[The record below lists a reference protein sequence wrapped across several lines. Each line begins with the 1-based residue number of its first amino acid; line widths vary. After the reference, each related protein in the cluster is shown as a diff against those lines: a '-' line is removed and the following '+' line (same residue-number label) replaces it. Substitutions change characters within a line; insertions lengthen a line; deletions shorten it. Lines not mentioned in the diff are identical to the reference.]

1 MTSQDTKSTG
11 SRGHVAGRSNIVGAE
26 TDTSSIRDR
35 FGGIDTPASLVG
47 MFAAF
52 GVLGFLSALIAAG
65 AGGLDFQ
72 LNAYDLEGNLGEVVW
87 GGVIL
92 AAVAVFV
99 SFFVGGWGAG
109 RMARYDGGI
118 TGVGTALWALLLIA
132 VFAALGAFVGAEY
145 NAFQRA
151 GLPDWFSQIRGDDVT
166 TAAVVAA
173 VLGVVALTSGAYLGG
188 KLGEVYHRNVDAALL
203 GAANSTDTIEVGSDR

>member
-1 MTSQDTKSTG
+1 MTSQGTRSTG
-11 SRGHVAGRSNIVGAE
+11 SRGHLARRSNIVGAE
-26 TDTSSIRDR
+26 ADTSSIRER
-35 FGGIDTPASLVG
+35 FGGIDTPASPVG

-72 LNAYDLEGNLGEVVW
+72 LNAYDFEGNLGEVVW
-87 GGVIL
+87 GGAIL
-92 AAVAVFV
+92 ASAAVFV

-109 RMARYDGGI
+109 RMATDSGGM
-118 TGVGTALWALLLIA
+118 TGLGTAMWALLLVA
-132 VFAALGAFVGAEY
+132 VFAALGAFVGTEY
-145 NAFQRA
+145 TAFQRA

-166 TAAVVAA
+166 TAAVVEG

-188 KLGEVYHRNVDAALL
+188 RLGEVYHRNVDAALL
-203 GAANSTDTIEVGSDR
+203 AAANHIDTDEVGSDR